1 MNLNPKVKDIKEEI
15 ETRLSRSMGI
25 SAKEATVEQMYK
37 AAAMTV
43 RDMLV
48 EKRIKFRNEVNNQG
62 AKRVYY
68 MCMEFLL
75 GRSLKNNLCNLGLA
89 EKYAKALSELGFDLE
104 KLYDCEP
111 DAGL

>member
-1 MNLNPKVKDIKEEI
+1 MNLNPKVKDIKEEL

-48 EKRIKFRNEVNNQG
+48 EKRIKFRNEV
-62 AKRVYY
+62 
-68 MCMEFLL
+68 
-75 GRSLKNNLCNLGLA
+75 RSMQKVPNAYIICA
-89 EKYAKALSELGFDLE
+89 WSS
-104 KLYDCEP
+104 CS
-111 DAGL
+111 AGH